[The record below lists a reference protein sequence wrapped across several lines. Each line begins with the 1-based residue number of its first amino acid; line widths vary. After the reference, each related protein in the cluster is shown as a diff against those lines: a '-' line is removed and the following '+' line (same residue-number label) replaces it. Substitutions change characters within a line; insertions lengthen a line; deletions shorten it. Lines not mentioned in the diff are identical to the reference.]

1 MSEIHAL
8 RASRSHAL
16 RAHFGWFKR
25 RHEVTISDVTVI
37 DRPTLNRA
45 VAAAALGNAMEW
57 FDFGVYG
64 YLAVTLG
71 QVFFPGDKPAVQLIA
86 ALAAFTAA
94 FLVRPLGGIV
104 LGPLGI
110 AMAAT
115 RCWP

>member
-1 MSEIHAL
+1 
-8 RASRSHAL
+8 L

-94 FLVRPLGGIV
+94 LSSARWAASCWGLW
-104 LGPLGI
+104 GI